1 MLSLRFEGGYV
12 DIAWKGR
19 QKEID
24 KDRAVTACAGECIGK
39 VQQGYSI
46 LVTAEKNIKSAMQWV
61 SHYLGY
67 TEGAIER
74 LKVAQE
80 TTKVS
85 LYNERR
91 RIFDQALS
99 ATYGPAP
106 SLPGSSS
113 TTHVGSALVDDDVPP
128 PVYEPP
134 PNSDYNANHQQAPP
148 EVPTTIGS
156 SSTHLDIPQLQI
168 PSPTTDSGRHLR
180 TASQSSSITAPPLH
194 SPQEPTPPTSTTS
207 SNTDPT
213 GHSYSTPNMNNPF
226 RSSLQL
232 PPKQ

>member
-1 MLSLRFEGGYV
+1 LYGWFLV
-12 DIAWKGR
+12 
-19 QKEID
+19 
-24 KDRAVTACAGECIGK
+24 K
-39 VQQGYSI
+39 VQQGYNI
-46 LVTAEKNIKSAMQWV
+46 LVTAEKNVKSGMQWV
-61 SHYLGY
+61 RHYLGY

-80 TTKVS
+80 ATKVS

-99 ATYGPAP
+99 STYGPP
-106 SLPGSSS
+106 PSSS
-113 TTHVGSALVDDDVPP
+113 TAQVGSTLADDDAPP

-134 PNSDYNANHQQAPP
+134 PNSDYNTNQRQAPP

-156 SSTHLDIPQLQI
+156 SSTQLDIPQLQI

-194 SPQEPTPPTSTTS
+194 PPQEPTPPTSTTS
-207 SNTDPT
+207 SNADQT